1 MIETYKNEYYE
12 YLNNDINEFKI
23 EYLKNPNI
31 YEKNHVYLHNNAPIG
46 LISFSVIYDRIEL
59 DYIWV
64 KKEFRNKKIA
74 SKLLEYMLQIEGINS
89 YSLEVA
95 IDNINAINLYKKYGF
110 NIVSTRKKYYN
121 NKDAYLMV
129 KEVIK

>member
-1 MIETYKNEYYE
+1 MIKEYKDEYFE
-12 YLNNDINEFKI
+12 YLKNNINEFKI
-23 EYLKNPNI
+23 EYLKEPNV
-31 YEKNHVYLHNNAPIG
+31 YEKNYVYLNNNEPIG
-46 LISFSVIYDRIEL
+46 LISFSIIYDRIEL

-74 SKLLEYMLQIEGINS
+74 SQMLEYMLEIPNIKS

-95 IDNINAINLYKKYGF
+95 HDNTNAIKLYEKYGF
-110 NIVSTRKKYYN
+110 NIVSIRKKYYN

-129 KEVIK
+129 KEVR

>member
-1 MIETYKNEYYE
+1 MIEPYEEKHYE
-12 YLNNDINEFKI
+12 YLNNNINEFKI

-31 YEKNHVYLHNNAPIG
+31 YEKNYVYIEKNKPIG
-46 LISFSVIYDRIEL
+46 IISYSVIYDRVEL

-64 KKEFRNKKIA
+64 HKNYRNKKIA
-74 SKLLEYMLQIEGINS
+74 SKLIEYMFNATNVKS

-95 IDNINAINLYKKYGF
+95 IDNTNAINLYKKYNF

-121 NKDAYLMV
+121 NTDAYLMV
-129 KEVIK
+129 KEVRK